1 MKPLIV
7 LLIAFGIATG
17 ILRLLNGSFEFP
29 FSARIAMSIM
39 LLFTALGHF
48 LYVDGMALM
57 IPDFIP
63 FKKEMVYI
71 TGIIE
76 ICGAIG
82 LHIPQFRTLTAWL
95 LIAFFVLALP
105 SNVKAA
111 IEQIDYQKATYN
123 GLGISY
129 LLFRIPLQLMFIVW
143 VYASSIDSNYN

>member
-7 LLIAFGIATG
+7 LLIAFLSATL
-17 ILRLLNGSFEFP
+17 ILRIANGSFDLP
-29 FSARIAMSIM
+29 FTARIAMSSM

-48 LYVDGMALM
+48 LFTDGMALM
-57 IPDFIP
+57 VPDIIP
-63 FKKEMVYI
+63 FKKEVVYI

-82 LHIPQFRTLTAWL
+82 LHIPQFRILTAWL
-95 LIAFFVLALP
+95 LIAFFILALP

-129 LLFRIPLQLMFIVW
+129 LIFRIPLQLMFIIW
-143 VYASSIDSNYN
+143 VYLSSIEN